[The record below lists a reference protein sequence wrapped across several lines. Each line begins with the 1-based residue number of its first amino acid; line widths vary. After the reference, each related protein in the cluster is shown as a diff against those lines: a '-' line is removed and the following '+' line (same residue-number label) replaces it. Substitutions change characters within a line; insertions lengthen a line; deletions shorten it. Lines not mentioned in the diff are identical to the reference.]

1 MKPLRLTVL
10 LCSTLSMGCGL
21 IPSAHAAPSRDSAQQ
36 SREQLVRETNSMID
50 SITARLSERDLAA
63 SIASEHVAL
72 LVQRAGKLRARCEQ
86 MAPQDRAQLQP
97 HLAWLAQ
104 VHDTTTLSIGVL
116 RNDSRDFEAD
126 KAEVLLWTQVLMKE
140 IDSLERR
147 VDRIA
152 PTHVLFSQRSR
163 K

>member
-1 MKPLRLTVL
+1 MSRLRLACWCAAL
-10 LCSTLSMGCGL
+10 LTTGCGL
-21 IPSAHAAPSRDSAQQ
+21 LPAASAPFDLAAAQNA
-36 SREQLVRETNSMID
+36 REALVANNNRLID
-50 SITARLSERDLAA
+50 SINHRLSERDLAA

-72 LVQRAGKLRARCEQ
+72 LEQRVGKLRARCEA
-86 MAPQDRAQLQP
+86 MPRNECVALEP
-97 HLAWLAQ
+97 HLDWLAQ

-116 RNDSRDFEAD
+116 RNDSRDFEED
-126 KAEVLLWTQVLMKE
+126 KAEVLLWTKVFTKE

-152 PTHVLFSQRSR
+152 PTKVLLSQRSL

>member
-1 MKPLRLTVL
+1 MKPMRVTL
-10 LCSTLSMGCGL
+10 LVCSSLWMGCSVTPDETQ
-21 IPSAHAAPSRDSAQQ
+21 PSGER
-36 SREQLVRETNSMID
+36 RVREANAMID

-63 SIASEHVAL
+63 SIASEHIAL
-72 LVQRAGKLRARCEQ
+72 LEQRAGKLRARCER
-86 MAPQDRAQLQP
+86 MAPRDRAQLQP
-97 HLAWLAQ
+97 HLDWLAQ
-104 VHDTTTLSIGVL
+104 VLDTTTLSIGVL

-126 KAEVLLWTQVLMKE
+126 KAEVVLWTKVSMKE

-152 PTHVLFSQRSR
+152 PTLVLLSQRNR

>member
-1 MKPLRLTVL
+1 MRLTVV
-10 LCSTLSMGCGL
+10 LCSTLWLGCSL
-21 IPSAHAAPSRDSAQQ
+21 VPSAHAAPAQGDTQ
-36 SREQLVRETNSMID
+36 RSREQLVRETNARID

-72 LVQRAGKLRARCEQ
+72 LDQRAGKLRTRCAQ
-86 MAPQDRAQLQP
+86 MAPYERAQLQP
-97 HLAWLAQ
+97 HLDWLAQ
-104 VHDTTTLSIGVL
+104 LHDTTTLSIGVL

-126 KAEVLLWTQVLMKE
+126 KAEVLLWTKVFMKE

-152 PTHVLFSQRSR
+152 PTHVLLTQRSR